1 LRDHPDRNLLEAISI
16 YLAKMSLHHEDLYTK
31 STSMIAAASIFVANK
46 IYEQMIILSNKER
59 TAYHLEERFLLEVLS

>member
-1 LRDHPDRNLLEAISI
+1 
-16 YLAKMSLHHEDLYTK
+16 
-31 STSMIAAASIFVANK
+31 MIAAASIFVANK